1 MSVIRP
7 IHQDCQAAFNLLSTI
22 QVNEVIDEVGVD
34 DHEIHEHDE
43 DASIHSHNSDDDND
57 VDA

>member
-1 MSVIRP
+1 MSVIRS

-22 QVNEVIDEVGVD
+22 QVNELINEVDVD
-34 DHEIHEHDE
+34 DHAIHEHDE
-43 DASIHSHNSDDDND
+43 EASIHSHNSDD